1 MQDKEQNNDTR
12 PEKQSDR
19 VIFMLEMEKKALKNS
34 VLAQKKDYNLDTN
47 CIKIIVLIWL
57 REWDLNL
64 TTSGLWAT

>member
-34 VLAQKKDYNLDTN
+34 VLAQKKDYNLDTY

-64 TTSGLWAT
+64 TTSGL